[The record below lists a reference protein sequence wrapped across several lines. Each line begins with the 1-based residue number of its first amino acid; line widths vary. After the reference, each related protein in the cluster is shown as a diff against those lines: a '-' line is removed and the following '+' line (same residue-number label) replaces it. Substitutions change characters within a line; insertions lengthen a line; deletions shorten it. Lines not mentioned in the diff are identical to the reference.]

1 MCREP
6 RRVARGSELE
16 VLSKMLL
23 FRFHYESCRVIF
35 QSFLSTLKKG
45 SGHFYYLFRHNNG
58 STSGEWH

>member
-23 FRFHYESCRVIF
+23 FRFHYESRIKATF
-35 QSFLSTLKKG
+35 QSSLSTL
-45 SGHFYYLFRHNNG
+45 NG
-58 STSGEWH
+58 G